1 MSVKRSATTK
11 PAPPEAAAAIFVPE
25 EPTTMEE
32 PVVVEPF
39 VIGPASPAGTPGF
52 YMGIGTRP
60 QTPAEHAARLGA
72 AAGKFNDAGFIMGTL
87 APRPEWPGQPEP
99 EPEP

>member
-11 PAPPEAAAAIFVPE
+11 PAPPEAAAAIFAPE

-32 PVVVEPF
+32 PVAVDPY

-60 QTPAEHAARLGA
+60 ETAAEHAVRLDA
-72 AAGKFNDAGFIMGTL
+72 DAGEFNDIGYTLGTL
-87 APRPEWPGQPEP
+87 EPRPEWPGQPAP